1 MLHEHVYCHYTIS
14 PQQPPVK
21 SVTYNTS
28 TLCTR
33 TRGSMAY
40 PSPLHGFF
48 VDDMYVTVTYL
59 NVISIP
65 TTSGNKKA
73 ICPRKYF

>member
-1 MLHEHVYCHYTIS
+1 
-14 PQQPPVK
+14 
-21 SVTYNTS
+21 
-28 TLCTR
+28 
-33 TRGSMAY
+33 MAY

-48 VDDMYVTVTYL
+48 ADDMYVTVTYI

-73 ICPRKYF
+73 I